1 MVYLRV
7 LKAVF
12 IKDFQIMM
20 RYKLNLFMTLLA
32 IIFYSIFI
40 FFISDTFAF
49 KDSGISNLR
58 DNNLFVFLL
67 TGLMLIDITLT
78 CSSTL
83 PLTVSFYQTSG
94 IMDELVSDIKIFFA
108 AIISAVFFPF
118 FLSLIKFSL
127 YLIFA
132 TLFFGLDKSLT
143 INIFSIMPFMFIYL
157 FSIIGIGLIA
167 ASLTLIFKR
176 GNPVIQLNNI
186 LTATITGAF
195 IPVTKFASQ
204 LQVISDF
211 LPATQFIN
219 ILRALFD
226 INNSTQTSLD
236 TSALYLIFL
245 SIVIFII
252 GVFIFYK
259 ATNYAKLKNIIA
271 DY

>member
-1 MVYLRV
+1 MGFIRI

-12 IKDFQIMM
+12 RKDFQIML
-20 RYKLNLFMTLLA
+20 RYKLNLLMTLLA

-40 FFISDTFAF
+40 FFISETFTF
-49 KDSGISNLR
+49 QDSDIESVKDI
-58 DNNLFVFLL
+58 NLFIFLL
-67 TGLMLIDITLT
+67 TGLMMIDITLT
-78 CSSTL
+78 CSSSL

-94 IMDELVSDIKIFFA
+94 IMDELVSNIKIFFIT
-108 AIISAVFFPF
+108 IICATIFPF

-127 YLIFA
+127 YLLFA
-132 TLFFGLDKSLT
+132 ILFFKLDIDLS
-143 INIFSIMPFMFIYL
+143 INIFLIIPFMFIYL
-157 FSIIGIGLIA
+157 FAIVGIGLIA

-195 IPVTKFASQ
+195 IPVAKFATQ
-204 LQVISDF
+204 LQIISDF

-219 ILRALFD
+219 ILRVLFEVD
-226 INNSTQTSLD
+226 IHYQTSLD
-236 TSALYLIFL
+236 ILALNLVFL
-245 SIVIFII
+245 S
-252 GVFIFYK
+252 VFIFTLGAFSFYK

>member
-1 MVYLRV
+1 MNFIRI

-12 IKDFQIMM
+12 RKDFQIMM

-32 IIFYSIFI
+32 IIFYLVFI
-40 FFISDTFAF
+40 FFISDTFTF
-49 KDSGISNLR
+49 KDSGITNLGN
-58 DNNLFVFLL
+58 DSLFIFLL
-67 TGLMLIDITLT
+67 TGLLLIDITLT
-78 CSSTL
+78 CSSSL

-94 IMDELVSDIKIFFA
+94 IMDELVSDTRVFFIT
-108 AIISAVFFPF
+108 IICATIFPF

-127 YLIFA
+127 YMLFA
-132 TLFFGLDKSLT
+132 ILFFDLD
-143 INIFSIMPFMFIYL
+143 IIFSTSVFLIIPFMFIYL

-195 IPVTKFASQ
+195 IPVTKFATQ
-204 LQVISDF
+204 LQIISDF
-211 LPATQFIN
+211 LPATQFIS
-219 ILRALFD
+219 ILRVLFQ
-226 INNSTQTSLD
+226 IESYHQTSLYVP
-236 TSALYLIFL
+236 ALNLIFL
-245 SIVIFII
+245 SIIIFTL
-252 GVFIFYK
+252 GVFSFYK